1 MADLKILFFYSNS
14 FTNRLGCLLF
24 GGVFGTHAC
33 PLDDQGPRCPVMKL
47 YPGSGGAATC
57 CARPCRCTSWRP
69 RGSISG
75 HERWPLCARPF
86 NQHQFGACQPRN
98 RHLSLQRW
106 ASNLWQLQVTG
117 TPFRCWLCSILAT
130 MAKCNCCSGGAQ
142 LCVRSSSEKAKFIC
156 QISEKSAS
164 PGSAPLLFYSP
175 HSGHMTCFQM
185 ANPPFPYGLFISHG
199 GKLAEF

>member
-1 MADLKILFFYSNS
+1 MYSDS

-24 GGVFGTHAC
+24 GGVFGTHTR
-33 PLDDQGPRCPVMKL
+33 PLDDQGPRRPVMKL
-47 YPGSGGAATC
+47 YPGSSGAATC
-57 CARPCRCTSWRP
+57 CARPCRCTSWHPRRP
-69 RGSISG
+69 ISG
-75 HERWPLCARPF
+75 REKWPLCTLPF
-86 NQHQFGACQPRN
+86 NHSTNSERAN
-98 RHLSLQRW
+98 RGTDTCPYGNGLQTT
-106 ASNLWQLQVTG
+106 NLWQLQVTG

-142 LCVRSSSEKAKFIC
+142 LCIRSSSEKAKFIC

-185 ANPPFPYGLFISHG
+185 ANPFFRMGYSYHTE
-199 GKLAEF
+199 GKLAEFELANN